1 MAGKRFACAN
11 CGHKEMVMTEKGH
24 LRCPRCGDLMIVVG

>member
-24 LRCPRCGDLMIVVG
+24 LRCRDAVTS